1 MPDAWTEDISPNN
14 EPATETD
21 ATPIRPRSFIE
32 KKIKIVTL
40 QLARFLSRWSWI
52 TPNRITVV
60 SASLG
65 GPVAAW
71 QIYQGNYLVAVAAIA
86 ISGILDDIDGD
97 LARTTGMV
105 SPEGA
110 ILDSVLDRYVD
121 FFVISALILISPEQH
136 LIPGLLALL
145 GASLVPYIRARTE
158 AEGKKSVA
166 TIGDRTTRLILL
178 VIGLLTQQLFAL
190 LIILAAISHLAA
202 LHRFTFALIPDSQD

>member
-1 MPDAWTEDISPNN
+1 M
-14 EPATETD
+14 
-21 ATPIRPRSFIE
+21 
-32 KKIKIVTL
+32 
-40 QLARFLSRWSWI
+40 
-52 TPNRITVV
+52 V

-121 FFVISALILISPEQH
+121 FFVISALILMAPEQH

-166 TIGDRTTRLILL
+166 TIGDRTTRLLLL
-178 VIGLLTQQLFAL
+178 VIGLLTQQFFAL
-190 LIILAAISHLAA
+190 LIILAVISHLAA
-202 LHRFTFALIPDSQD
+202 LHRFIFALIPDSQD

>member
-1 MPDAWTEDISPNN
+1 MPDAWTEDISTNN

-21 ATPIRPRSFIE
+21 GTPIRPRSFIE

-97 LARTTGMV
+97 LARETGMV

-121 FFVISALILISPEQH
+121 FFVISALILISPEPH

-178 VIGLLTQQLFAL
+178 VIGILTKQFFAL

-202 LHRFTFALIPDSQD
+202 LHRFIFALIPDSQD